1 MEHATVAEKITRE
14 RFSLN
19 VPYPTCQNF
28 FQNCSAETYLLARG
42 QCCFLQTSKDQTFFR
57 RHNNIAPGGGGG
69 RIGKKTMFRKML
81 TKCAILSRLF
91 CPRL

>member
-1 MEHATVAEKITRE
+1 MENATIPEKITRE

-28 FQNCSAETYLLARG
+28 FQNCSAETYLLAQG
-42 QCCFLQTSKDQTFFR
+42 QCCFLQTSKDQ
-57 RHNNIAPGGGGG
+57 GGGG
-69 RIGKKTMFRKML
+69 RIGTATMFRKML

>member
-1 MEHATVAEKITRE
+1 MRMEHATIAEKITRE

-19 VPYPTCQNF
+19 APYPTCQNF

-42 QCCFLQTSKDQTFFR
+42 QSCFLQTSKDQTFFR

-69 RIGKKTMFRKML
+69 GENRYIYDV
-81 TKCAILSRLF
+81 
-91 CPRL
+91 